1 MRSARGVAAEDR
13 GDAGGHALELL
24 VIAPVMLLFV
34 LLLVAFGRIASASSK
49 IDAAAASAAR
59 AASQK
64 YDAVSA
70 RNAATVQ
77 AQKAIT
83 DAGVACGELTVDV
96 DTSGFAA
103 AGGQTGSVVVDVHCT
118 VDLSDVAAPGVPG
131 SVHLS
136 GRAASPIDLF
146 REGKG
151 RP

>member
-1 MRSARGVAAEDR
+1 MRSARSLGREDR

-34 LLLVAFGRIASASSK
+34 LLLVAFGRTASASSK
-49 IDAAAASAAR
+49 VDAAAASAAR

-70 RNAATVQ
+70 RQAATAQ
-77 AQKAIT
+77 AEKAIS

-96 DTSGFAA
+96 DTSGFAVA
-103 AGGQTGSVVVDVHCT
+103 TGQPGSVVIEVHCT

-146 REGKG
+146 REGTD
-151 RP
+151 RR